1 MPIIIT
7 ALTITKARTS
17 QHTIFLISPRATFCA
32 IILYLEGHFNDSLD
46 IDNKNPSAHNGL
58 ASMYIIQGNYDDAI
72 KELEIAVG
80 LQPKYLFAYHD
91 LALANYLKTSS
102 ICFC

>member
-32 IILYLEGHFNDSLD
+32 IILYLEGHFNDTCPFQYTDLRVSD
-46 IDNKNPSAHNGL
+46 ID
-58 ASMYIIQGNYDDAI
+58 D
-72 KELEIAVG
+72 
-80 LQPKYLFAYHD
+80 
-91 LALANYLKTSS
+91 
-102 ICFC
+102 